1 MPWSSRHR
9 ERQRRSLSLSG
20 RPRTGSVLAGL
31 GHPAASSCGTTAQ
44 HVRRR
49 RGGRGGISSPCG
61 VGGVVEKISVAP
73 AHKLSLWVCLQMR
86 VNRTL
91 TALVAASLVGSAQT
105 YSCTSDA
112 QCKYQGCS
120 NGLCVSGTKPKNT
133 TYMHACARV
142 VAVHRRVCMC
152 EGRVERGGERRHA
165 LTCLASV
172 RARAGAVHRLVLTF
186 AADRGGAAWLW
197 RLGCAGA
204 CRATLLST
212 LGSKYREGGCD
223 VCAGCEGRVE
233 RGGERRHALTCLASV
248 RARAGAVHRLVLTF
262 AVFQKFTYLHVYCF
276 RLYLFSVV

>member
-31 GHPAASSCGTTAQ
+31 GHPAASSCGSTAQ

-49 RGGRGGISSPCG
+49 RGGGGGISSPCG

-91 TALVAASLVGSAQT
+91 LTALVAASLVGSAQT
-105 YSCTSDA
+105 YMHVHYSCTSHD

-120 NGLCVSGTKPKNT
+120 NGRCVSGTKPKNT
-133 TYMHACARV
+133 TYMQARARM

-152 EGRVERGGERRHA
+152 EGRGNGEERGGTRSRVLRA
-165 LTCLASV
+165 CA
-172 RARAGAVHRLVLTF
+172 RARVPCIDL
-186 AADRGGAAWLW
+186 
-197 RLGCAGA
+197 C
-204 CRATLLST
+204 
-212 LGSKYREGGCD
+212 
-223 VCAGCEGRVE
+223 
-233 RGGERRHALTCLASV
+233 
-248 RARAGAVHRLVLTF
+248 
-262 AVFQKFTYLHVYCF
+262 
-276 RLYLFSVV
+276 